1 MTGYGRGETVV
12 RGLKVEVEL
21 SSVNR
26 RQFDV
31 RLNLPREISTL
42 ESRIHEL
49 IHQSVSRGCVTGAV
63 RLTSVG
69 TGKGGVRVD
78 LAAARAYVRSLREAA
93 RELKLKD
100 DLALSA
106 LLTHPEVLV
115 RDRSLQS
122 AEDLWP
128 AVRTALKAALRELV
142 DMRVKEGEAIE
153 ADLVE
158 RFAKL
163 KHECRQV
170 EKLAP
175 GVAERYRKKLKKRM
189 KQIGV
194 DMAATDAQLV
204 REVALYADRSDVSE
218 EITRLCSHFGQ
229 VEANVRSGKRTG
241 RALDFL
247 CQEMFREINTIG
259 SKAGSASISRHV
271 VRFKALLETAR
282 EQVQNVE

>member
-1 MTGYGRGETVV
+1 MTGYGRGETVT

-31 RLNLPREISTL
+31 RLNLPREMSTL

-49 IHQSVSRGCVTGAV
+49 IHKSVSRGQVTGSV
-63 RLTSVG
+63 RLTVVG
-69 TGKGGVRVD
+69 TDKGGARVD
-78 LAAARAYVRSLREAA
+78 LPVARAYVRSLREAA
-93 RELKLKD
+93 RTLKLKD
-100 DLALSA
+100 DITLSA
-106 LLTHPEVLV
+106 LLAHPEVLV
-115 RDRSLQS
+115 RERSS
-122 AEDLWP
+122 RTAEDLWP
-128 AVRTALKAALRELV
+128 PVQTALKSALRELV
-142 DMRVKEGEAIE
+142 AMRRKEGEAIE

-158 RFAKL
+158 RFGTL
-163 KHECRQV
+163 KQECRQI

-194 DMAATDAQLV
+194 DMTATDAQLV

-229 VEANVRSGKRTG
+229 VETNIRSGKQTG

-271 VRFKALLETAR
+271 VKFKALLETAR